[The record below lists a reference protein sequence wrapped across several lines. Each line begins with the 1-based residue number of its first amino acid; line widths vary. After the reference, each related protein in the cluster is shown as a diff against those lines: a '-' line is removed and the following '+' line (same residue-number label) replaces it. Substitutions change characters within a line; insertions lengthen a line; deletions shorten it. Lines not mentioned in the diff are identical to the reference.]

1 MQICDLP
8 PPAYWLGVVIVM
20 LRRIGGVLSS
30 LMVGVAA
37 EASGSAAPTLGS
49 VWTWGIL
56 SSMWYETSLWILAA
70 VCAYCLVVVG
80 INTGWLPEPEER
92 RRTRIHEA
100 VLKVFSALCFIQ
112 EERFL
117 KVMLPEV
124 AKLPY
129 GGAATQVGETGASRF
144 VWARPAR
151 PESLCCGATLPPSDA
166 ERRPFHLSSHLHSC
180 CRYKAWSNPLLRE

>member
-1 MQICDLP
+1 
-8 PPAYWLGVVIVM
+8 M

-56 SSMWYETSLWILAA
+56 SSMWYETSLWVLAA

-144 VWARPAR
+144 MRARPTRRGGRFISR
-151 PESLCCGATLPPSDA
+151 PTSTAAVDTRLGQTLYYGSDPRPGAGGHPRHRSRFGRHTGELP
-166 ERRPFHLSSHLHSC
+166 
-180 CRYKAWSNPLLRE
+180 